1 MSNPNPNPI
10 KPLVLFVED
19 ADYLAELGS
28 HILVRIG
35 IEVIICLSAEIAIA
49 FMEQNRLPDLIVL
62 DIGMPGMTG
71 WEFLDII
78 KKYQETKTIPIVVTT
93 AYGDATNRLIGRLR
107 DVDRY
112 IVKPYKPEELQMV
125 VRQILQI

>member
-1 MSNPNPNPI
+1 MSNPNLI
-10 KPLVLFVED
+10 KPLVLFIED

-28 HILVRIG
+28 HILERLGV
-35 IEVIICLSAEIAIA
+35 EVVICLTAEYAIS
-49 FMEQNRLPDLIVL
+49 FMEQNRLPDLIIL

-78 KKYQETKTIPIVVTT
+78 KKYQETKTIPVVVTT

-125 VRQILQI
+125 VRQILQMQ

>member
-1 MSNPNPNPI
+1 MSDQNPN
-10 KPLVLFVED
+10 KPLILFVED

-28 HILVRIG
+28 HILERIG
-35 IEVIICLSAEIAIA
+35 IEVIICLTAEFAID
-49 FMEQNRLPDLIVL
+49 FMEKNRLPDLIVL

-125 VRQILQI
+125 VRQILQL

>member
-1 MSNPNPNPI
+1 MSNENAL

-28 HILVRIG
+28 HILQRIG
-35 IEVIICLSAEIAIA
+35 IDVIICLSAENAIT
-49 FMEQNRLPDLIVL
+49 FMEQNRLPDLIIL

-112 IVKPYKPEELQMV
+112 IIKPYKPEELQMV

>member
-1 MSNPNPNPI
+1 MSDQNPN

-28 HILVRIG
+28 HILERIG
-35 IEVIICLSAEIAIA
+35 IEVVICLTAEFAIE

-125 VRQILQI
+125 VRQILQL

>member
-1 MSNPNPNPI
+1 MSNPNPI

>member
-1 MSNPNPNPI
+1 MSNENTM

-28 HILVRIG
+28 HILQRIG
-35 IEVIICLSAEIAIA
+35 IDVIICLSAENAIT
-49 FMEQNRLPDLIVL
+49 FMEQNRLPDLIIL

-112 IVKPYKPEELQMV
+112 IIKPYKPEELQMV

>member
-1 MSNPNPNPI
+1 MSNTNPI

-28 HILVRIG
+28 HILERIG
-35 IEVIICLSAEIAIA
+35 IEVVICLSAEIAIA
-49 FMEQNRLPDLIVL
+49 FMEQNRLPDLIIL

>member
-1 MSNPNPNPI
+1 MSHESTL
-10 KPLVLFVED
+10 KPLVLFIED

-28 HILVRIG
+28 HILQRIG
-35 IEVIICLSAEIAIA
+35 IDVTICLSAENAIT
-49 FMEQNRLPDLIVL
+49 FMEQNRLPDLIIL

-112 IVKPYKPEELQMV
+112 IIKPYKPEELQMV

>member
-1 MSNPNPNPI
+1 MSDTNTL

-28 HILVRIG
+28 HILERIG
-35 IEVIICLSAEIAIA
+35 IDVIICLSAEYAIS
-49 FMEQNRLPDLIVL
+49 FMEQNRLPDLIIL
-62 DIGMPGMTG
+62 DIGMPGMSG

-112 IVKPYKPEELQMV
+112 IIKPYKPEELQMV
-125 VRQILQI
+125 VRQILNM

>member
-1 MSNPNPNPI
+1 MSNENTQ

-28 HILVRIG
+28 HILQRIG
-35 IEVIICLSAEIAIA
+35 IDVIICLSAENAIT
-49 FMEQNRLPDLIVL
+49 FMEQNRLPDLIIL

-112 IVKPYKPEELQMV
+112 IIKPYKPEELQTI
-125 VRQILQI
+125 VRQILQM

>member
-1 MSNPNPNPI
+1 MTDTNAL

-28 HILVRIG
+28 HILERIG
-35 IEVIICLSAEIAIA
+35 IDVIICLSAEYAIS
-49 FMEQNRLPDLIVL
+49 FMERNRLPDLIIL
-62 DIGMPGMTG
+62 DIGMPGMSG

-125 VRQILQI
+125 VRQILQM

>member
-1 MSNPNPNPI
+1 MSNENVQ

-28 HILVRIG
+28 HILQRIG
-35 IEVIICLSAEIAIA
+35 IDVIICLSAENAIT
-49 FMEQNRLPDLIVL
+49 FMEQNRLPDLIIL

-112 IVKPYKPEELQMV
+112 IIKPYKPEELQMV

>member
-1 MSNPNPNPI
+1 MSNENTM

-28 HILVRIG
+28 HILQRIG
-35 IEVIICLSAEIAIA
+35 IDVIICLSAENAIT
-49 FMEQNRLPDLIVL
+49 FMEQNRLPDLIIL

-112 IVKPYKPEELQMV
+112 IIKPYKPEELQTV
-125 VRQILQI
+125 VRQILQM

>member
-1 MSNPNPNPI
+1 MSDQNPN

-28 HILVRIG
+28 HILERIG
-35 IEVIICLSAEIAIA
+35 IEVIICLTAEFAID
-49 FMEQNRLPDLIVL
+49 FMEKNRLPDLIVL

-125 VRQILQI
+125 VRQILQL